1 MSHKKTYAE
10 PMAFQ
15 IVNIEVLET
24 KMDSSALPHNFVPD
38 FRFEIQLENK
48 AELEDEVLFVI
59 VKIEILNA
67 DLSLRLGKMVVSCA
81 FEIQGL
87 LSLYDDAAGK
97 LNLPEGLQVSLNS
110 VAISTTRGIMFS
122 QFKGTF
128 LHRAFLPV
136 VDPKQFTMKP
146 FKG

>member
-1 MSHKKTYAE
+1 MT
-10 PMAFQ
+10 FQ

-24 KMDSSALPHNFVPD
+24 KMDSSELPHNFVPD

-48 AELEDEVLFVI
+48 GELEDEVLFVI
-59 VKIEILNA
+59 VRVEVLNA

-81 FEIQGL
+81 FEVPGL
-87 LSLYDDAAGK
+87 LALYDEKAAL
-97 LNLPEGLQVSLNS
+97 LNLPEALQVSLNS
-110 VAISTTRGIMFS
+110 VAISTTRGILFA

-136 VDPKQFTMKP
+136 VDPKQFSMKP